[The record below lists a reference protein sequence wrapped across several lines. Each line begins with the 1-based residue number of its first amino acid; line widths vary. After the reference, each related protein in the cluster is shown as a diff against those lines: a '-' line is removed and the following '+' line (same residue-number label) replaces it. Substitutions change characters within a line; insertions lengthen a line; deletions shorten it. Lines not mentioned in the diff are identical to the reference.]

1 MFDPD
6 SDTDHL
12 PAETAIAD
20 VTALIRLISDP
31 KASQRRLDQI
41 VAAEARLKEEVA
53 DTKRRDAQR
62 SQDLDAREAAVAEK
76 DAEAEA
82 LKQRRLELT
91 AQAEAQVAELS
102 EDRRMERMLALGD
115 EYREL
120 ERRVTS
126 KLMRI
131 AHLDAFYNP
140 VMQAFPSLDQVIDSI
155 LSDHPGARTEPAFEH
170 NLETDGREQVAVEGL
185 VAGSTLTRSID
196 KPRRGADRH

>member
-6 SDTDHL
+6 SDTDHV
-12 PAETAIAD
+12 PPDAAIVD

-41 VAAEARLKEEVA
+41 VAAEARLKEETASAERA
-53 DTKRRDAQR
+53 DKARAAA
-62 SQDLDAREAAVAEK
+62 LDAREVAVAEK

-102 EDRRMERMLALGD
+102 EDRRME
-115 EYREL
+115 
-120 ERRVTS
+120 RVTS

-170 NLETDGREQVAVEGL
+170 DAETDGREQVAVEGL

-196 KPRRGADRH
+196 KPRRGVARQ